1 MSKGDGGSG
10 GRCRGLSGLP
20 VPGQEAGEFMVLHPA
35 RDDLLEDVLQI
46 SEGIE
51 TVKPGTLCRTLN
63 YAEATFGSRSRPEV
77 ESCQFGIV

>member
-1 MSKGDGGSG
+1 MGFDVAGDD
-10 GRCRGLSGLP
+10 P
-20 VPGQEAGEFMVLHPA
+20 
-35 RDDLLEDVLQI
+35 LEHVLQI

-51 TVKPGTLCRTLN
+51 AVEPGTLCRTLN